1 MTNPTPAKF
10 PSEITAFSRV
20 RWAVWLPALAFALYG
35 LMLMRYSAAYAAGSD
50 SSGYLNDAR
59 LLNQCRLVAPM
70 RQVQGVDVK
79 AISSFAYVPLGFL
92 PRADRISMVPTYP
105 MGLPLLLLAVA
116 HIVGWSL
123 APSVTLVL
131 HALLGLWLVY
141 LLGRELG
148 LEPGWAWLGP
158 MILAASPLYILMSLQ
173 LMSDV
178 PALAWVTAAVLCAWK
193 SRQRPWL
200 ALLAGVMVS
209 LAVLDR
215 PTNLLTLV
223 PVGIALG
230 GNFRR
235 WLLLVVGGLP
245 GAIFLGAVNLNA
257 YGHIFTTGY
266 GGVGGLFSLHNAL
279 PTLLHYARW
288 LPALFTPFVLF
299 CLGLPALWR
308 RQSLLVTL
316 LVSWAAVFLGF
327 YLFYS
332 CTQETWWYLRFILPA
347 VPPLLVGA
355 VLVARALAAKRKLA
369 PQGWWMA
376 SAALLIFVSGRI
388 WFRHFGLADVNSG
401 ERTYIE
407 GAAWMNAHLPAN
419 AVVMSMQTSGSIFY
433 YTKFTVVRW
442 DTISRVEFERIAAAC
457 AAAGRPV
464 YACLYSFEISQQGAF
479 LKHLTGHW
487 TKIAS
492 VHDTSF
498 WLRDSPGAAR

>member
-1 MTNPTPAKF
+1 MTNQ
-10 PSEITAFSRV
+10 PSSKAQSEASARSHV
-20 RWAVWLPALAFALYG
+20 RWALWLPVLAFALYG

-50 SSGYLNDAR
+50 SSGYLNNAR
-59 LLNQCRLVAPM
+59 LLDHASLIAPM
-70 RQVQGVDVK
+70 RQIQGVDTN

-105 MGLPLLLLAVA
+105 MGLPLLLMAVA
-116 HIVGWSL
+116 HVVGWSH
-123 APSVTLVL
+123 APSVTIVL

-148 LEPGWAWLGP
+148 LERGWAWLGP
-158 MILAASPLYILMSLQ
+158 MLLAASPLYILMSLQ

-193 SRQRPWL
+193 SRERPWL
-200 ALLAGVMVS
+200 ALLAGMMVS

-215 PTNLLTLV
+215 PTNLLILV
-223 PVGIALG
+223 PVAIALG
-230 GNFRR
+230 VNVRR
-235 WLLLVVGGLP
+235 WLLLIAGGLP
-245 GAIFLGAVNLNA
+245 GAIFLGAVNQSA

-266 GGVGGLFSLHNAL
+266 GGVGGLFSLHNA
-279 PTLLHYARW
+279 PATLLHYARW
-288 LPALFTPFVLF
+288 LPALFTPLIVL
-299 CLGLPALWR
+299 CLGVPVFWR
-308 RQSLLVTL
+308 RRPLVASLLIV
-316 LVSWAAVFLGF
+316 WASIFLGF

-355 VLVARALAAKRKLA
+355 VLVARALAAKCRLA
-369 PQGWWMA
+369 PRGWWLV
-376 SAALLIFVSGRI
+376 SAALLIFVSGLL
-388 WFRHFGLADVNSG
+388 WFRHFGLGDVNAG

-419 AVVMSMQTSGSIFY
+419 AVVTSMQTSGSIFY

-442 DTISRVEFERIAAAC
+442 DAISSAEFERIAAAC
-457 AAAGRPV
+457 KTARRPL

-487 TKIAS
+487 TKIGA
-492 VHDTSF
+492 VRDTSF
-498 WLRDSPGAAR
+498 WRYDFAGGTR